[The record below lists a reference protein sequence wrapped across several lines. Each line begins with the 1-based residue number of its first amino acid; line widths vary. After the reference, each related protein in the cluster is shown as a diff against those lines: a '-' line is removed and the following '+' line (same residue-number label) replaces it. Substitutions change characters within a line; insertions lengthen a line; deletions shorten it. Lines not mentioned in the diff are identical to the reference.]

1 MRQLA
6 WVGPGRLE
14 WRDADEPAGPGPC
27 GAVVRPVAVATC
39 DFDHLIVAG
48 LTPIETGS
56 AIGHECVA
64 EVLAVG
70 SEVDTVRP
78 GDLVIVP
85 YQVSCGDCTRC
96 RAGLTGSCNRVPWLS
111 CFGLGDFGGGFGG
124 AMADRMVVPYAD
136 AMLVAAPAG
145 VAPEVLAA
153 MSCNLCDALNTVDA
167 VRSFPGEPVLVA
179 GGAFGSIALF
189 AVQFAL
195 ALGAGRVDYLDDD
208 PQRCAQAAALGAH
221 LLDPADVPA
230 ASYPVTVDA
239 ALDVDRL
246 NVLLSATAP
255 GGVCTASTMYPSN
268 AVALPLFTMFQH
280 CLTFRTGQP
289 HVRSLLPTVLDLV
302 AGGRVDPGLLIT
314 TVDWD
319 DAPEAFAR
327 GRGKTVC
334 LRS

>member
-1 MRQLA
+1 
-6 WVGPGRLE
+6 
-14 WRDADEPAGPGPC
+14 
-27 GAVVRPVAVATC
+27 VAVATC

-268 AVALPLFTMFQH
+268 TVALPLLTMFQH